1 MFIDSHA
8 HISSDAFSMD
18 EWDSYLQRAKEQG
31 VTKVINICSDLTA
44 LKNGILLAEQHSNV
58 FLAAACPPHDV
69 EEHGKEFFAE
79 FKKLIDHSSV
89 VAVGETGLDYYYE
102 NLDKETQRYH
112 LKKYLVESIQRDLP
126 CVIHCREAFQ
136 DFFSILDEIEAE
148 HGAKVRGVL
157 HCFTGTNEEALELVK
172 RHWYVSYSGIVT
184 FKKSIELRKTLKV
197 VPLNHILIETDSPYL
212 APPPFRGKRNES
224 SYLPEIAKVVA
235 EQKGVPLDV
244 IANQTTENAN
254 ELFGLL

>member
-1 MFIDSHA
+1 MFVDSHA
-8 HISSDAFSMD
+8 HISSDAFLMD
-18 EWDSYLQRAKEQG
+18 EWGPYLQRAEDKG
-31 VTKVINICSDLTA
+31 VTKIVNICSDLAA
-44 LKNGILLAEQHSNV
+44 LKNGILLADQYSNV

-69 EEHGKEFFAE
+69 DEHGKEFFEE
-79 FKKLIDHSSV
+79 FESVIDHPSF
-89 VAVGETGLDYYYE
+89 VAVGETGLDYYYKE
-102 NLDKETQRYH
+102 LNKETQKFY
-112 LKKYLVESIQRDLP
+112 LKKYLAESVQRDLP

-136 DFFSILDEIEAE
+136 DFFSILDEVEKE

-184 FKKSIELRKTLKV
+184 FKKSIELKETLKV
-197 VPLNHILIETDSPYL
+197 VPVDRILIETDSPYL

-235 EQKGVPLDV
+235 EQKGVSLDV
-244 IANQTTENAN
+244 IANQTSKNAN
-254 ELFGLL
+254 DLFGLL